1 MLMGWGPFRFTVPN
15 YSVEQL
21 AHSVKSRVS
30 SQQVIGARPPTH
42 LLGPDEETITLQST
56 FHPLHL
62 NGKGLAQLAGVQE
75 AVRQQVPLILIDSVG
90 RNWRRWVGT
99 SIDADSSDFAPGGI
113 QQTVTVS
120 LALTYYVGGLTD
132 GGGLSLGGGGF
143 GFSGSFSAGPFSV
156 SLGF

>member
-1 MLMGWGPFRFTVPN
+1 MGWGPFRFTVPN

-21 AHSVKSRVS
+21 AHNVKSRVS

-42 LLGPDEETITLQST
+42 LLGPDEETITLKST

-62 NGKGLAQLAGVQE
+62 NGRGLAQLAGVQE
-75 AVRQQVPLILIDSVG
+75 AVRHQVPLILVDAVG
-90 RNWRRWVGT
+90 RNWRRWIGT
-99 SIDADSSDFAPGGI
+99 SIDADSADFAPGGI

-120 LALTYYVGGLTD
+120 LSLTYYVGGV
-132 GGGLSLGGGGF
+132 GEGIGVGSAGF
-143 GFSGSFSAGPFSV
+143 GFSTSFSAGPFSV

>member
-21 AHSVKSRVS
+21 SHSVKSRVS

-56 FHPLHL
+56 FHPFHL
-62 NGKGLAQLAGVQE
+62 NGKGLQQLAGVQE
-75 AVRQQVPLILIDSVG
+75 AVRQQAPLILVDSMG

-99 SIDADSSDFAPGGI
+99 SIDSEQTEFAVNGVP
-113 QQTVTVS
+113 QTVTVS
-120 LALTYYVGGLTD
+120 LSLTCYVGGLSQA
-132 GGGLSLGGGGF
+132 GGISLGGGF
-143 GFSGSFSAGPFSV
+143 GFSASFSAGGFSV

>member
-15 YSVEQL
+15 YSVEQM

-42 LLGPDEETITLQST
+42 LLGPDEETITLSST

-62 NGKGLAQLAGVQE
+62 NGKGLTQLAGVQE
-75 AVRQQVPLILIDSVG
+75 AVRQQVPLILVNSVG
-90 RNWRRWVGT
+90 RNWKRWVGT
-99 SIDADSSDFAPGGI
+99 AVDADSSDFAPGGI

-120 LALTYYVGGLTD
+120 LSLTYYVGGPKD
-132 GGGLSLGGGGF
+132 AGGMSFGGF
-143 GFSGSFSAGPFSV
+143 GFNASFSAGQFSV